1 LQGNSANVRAILQ
14 QLAQLAGLHDA
25 LTREWVK
32 RCEREHAPISWT
44 RNAIWSDAFE
54 VICERSDEVADSVLV
69 D

>member
-1 LQGNSANVRAILQ
+1 MQQ

-25 LTREWVK
+25 WRASGWVK

-54 VICERSDEVADSVLV
+54 VLCERSDEVGDNILV